1 MDKVNQKNYY
11 DCAGIETIT
20 LIEDIMSRGLPPVK
34 AYMVGKAARYV
45 LSMRNKKED
54 IEIAIFNAENYLH
67 RARTGK
73 WIGELSRYAERK
85 KKIRNQNYY
94 SKNKEKI
101 CARQKELRKEKK
113 EEKNKKRIEDNL

>member
-34 AYMVGKAARYV
+34 AYMVGNAAKYIIR
-45 LSMRNKKED
+45 MGKKTED
-54 IEIAIFNAENYLH
+54 FESDLFKAENYLH

-85 KKIRNQNYY
+85 KKIRNQ
-94 SKNKEKI
+94 K
-101 CARQKELRKEKK
+101 AH
-113 EEKNKKRIEDNL
+113 